1 MGKDYIYNKD
11 FSKICTLLE
20 NKRQTFINALCFTD
34 SITAA
39 SIEVGVSK
47 KSMNDFIKKEKIT
60 KEQLATMRLKF
71 QLSNQKIKLRLSS
84 NKK

>member
-1 MGKDYIYNKD
+1 MEKDYIYNKD

-34 SITAA
+34 NITAA